1 MKKIKILI
9 IAIIIIVIFY
19 YATTNISH
27 IKQNMNFLF
36 IKCKKG
42 ICYEQLHKC
51 YSVNGNIYSD
61 TNHNKI
67 ERKTLKCILDPT
79 DKHKLLKL
87 ENIFVPSLMNDT
99 FCDIVYT
106 TYYDYDDFIVLKN
119 RVNNLNMPL
128 TKCIRIRKYHF
139 QPGTYF
145 EVKYKGGTKI
155 RTLIDDG
162 YNLLEP
168 DIIDEEHKEMIVSI
182 LDKIKSNKISP
193 IFSNSY
199 KRMSFVYKNN
209 PSLRITIDSNIEF
222 FHNNIYN
229 IMDND
234 ILEFKIPTSTSIYH
248 AIQYIDEINRL
259 SGLSLKYSEF
269 SKFEYYYYKVIMNQ
283 TY

>member
-61 TNHNKI
+61 TNNNKI

-155 RTLIDDG
+155 RTLIDDD

-199 KRMSFVYKNN
+199 KRMSFIYKNN

-234 ILEFKIPTSTSIYH
+234 IFEFKIPTSTSIYH